1 MTSCSSAQNGHEKFI
16 MSWLE
21 AAQKR
26 EYTNLFFSWWSAVRQ
41 FSYHLTKDSLQAYT
55 IKETLFVPSYDKI
68 IIDNIFQ

>member
-1 MTSCSSAQNGHEKFI
+1 

-41 FSYHLTKDSLQAYT
+41 FSCHLTKDFLIAYT
-55 IKETLFVPSYDKI
+55 TKETLLVPSHDKI